1 MKPRADH
8 CISSGKHPKN
18 NPPTLDGA
26 QYVCV
31 PYDFINMSLS
41 FLRDKVFFRAMLAL
55 ALPVAF
61 QQLISAGLNMIDVL
75 MVGQLGE
82 NSVAAL
88 GLANQIF
95 FLLILFLF
103 GVTSGMSI
111 FTAQFWGRGDTEQ
124 IRHVLG
130 ICLTIAVSVAALFTL
145 AAVFIP
151 EKLMGFYTEDVK
163 VVKLGSD
170 YLRIVGLS
178 YVFTAIT
185 VSYGSVLRS
194 ITQVTLT
201 VIVAVLAIVLKTIIA
216 YLFIFGIAGLPA
228 LGVRGA
234 ALGTCIGWVFQSIL
248 LLILVY
254 VQKTPLAANL
264 LSFFRFDRPFLFKML
279 KTSMPAAINE
289 ILWSFGITTYNAVY
303 ARIGTDAIAAVNINA
318 TIEELMFVLFIGLG
332 NACAVMVGNKIGA
345 GGKDLAFEYGRR
357 FAILGVAAALI
368 GGVLVLS
375 IRETVISL
383 YQISPSAADDL
394 RSLMFVYAVS
404 SWLKVFNFM
413 LFIGALRA
421 GGDTRYAMFTE
432 LFSIW
437 MIGVPSALLGGFLFH
452 LPVYWVYAM
461 VLLEE
466 AAKAI
471 IIFRRFLS
479 RKWIHDLVNV
489 TGDQGRASLS
499 NPEPAS

>member
-1 MKPRADH
+1 
-8 CISSGKHPKN
+8 
-18 NPPTLDGA
+18 
-26 QYVCV
+26 
-31 PYDFINMSLS
+31 MSLS
-41 FLRDKVFFRAMLAL
+41 FFRDKEFFRAMLAI
-55 ALPVAF
+55 AVPVAF
-61 QQLISAGLNMIDVL
+61 QQLITAGLNMIDVL

-82 NSVAAL
+82 TSVAAL

-111 FTAQFWGRGDTEQ
+111 FTAQFWGKGDIEQ
-124 IRHVLG
+124 IHHVLG
-130 ICLTIAVSVAALFTL
+130 ICLTIAISVGALFSL
-145 AAVFIP
+145 AAVLVP
-151 EKLMGFYTEDVK
+151 EKLMGFYTEDPEVI
-163 VVKLGSD
+163 KLGSD

-185 VSYGSVLRS
+185 VSYASVLRS
-194 ITQVTLT
+194 ITQVALT
-201 VIVAVLAIVLKTIIA
+201 VVAAVLALIIKTILA

-234 ALGTCIGWVFQSIL
+234 ALGTCIGWVFQTIF

-254 VQKTPLAANL
+254 VRKTPLAANP
-264 LSFFRFDRPFLFKML
+264 LSLFHFERPFLFRVL

-289 ILWSFGITTYNAVY
+289 VLWSVGITSYNAVY

-318 TIEELMFVLFIGLG
+318 TIEELVFVLFIGLG
-332 NACAVMVGNKIGA
+332 NACSVMVGNRIGA
-345 GGKDLAFEYGRR
+345 GGKNLAFEYGRR
-357 FAILGVAAALI
+357 FTILGVSTALI
-368 GGVLVLS
+368 GGVIVLAM
-375 IRETVISL
+375 RETVISL
-383 YQISPSAADDL
+383 YQISPSAADNL
-394 RSLMFVYAVS
+394 RGLMLVYALS
-404 SWLKVFNFM
+404 IWLKVFNFM

-437 MIGVPSALLGGFLFH
+437 VIGVPSALIGGFVLH
-452 LPVYWVYAM
+452 LPVYLVYAM

-466 AAKAI
+466 AVKAI
-471 IIFRRFLS
+471 IILRRFLS

-489 TGDQGRASLS
+489 TGDQSPAALSTPGTAS
-499 NPEPAS
+499 

>member
-1 MKPRADH
+1 
-8 CISSGKHPKN
+8 
-18 NPPTLDGA
+18 
-26 QYVCV
+26 
-31 PYDFINMSLS
+31 MSLS
-41 FLRDKVFFRAMLAL
+41 FFRDKAFFRAMLTL

-82 NSVAAL
+82 TSVAAL

-103 GVTSGMSI
+103 GITSGMSI
-111 FTAQFWGRGDTEQ
+111 FTAQFWGKGDIEE

-130 ICLTIAVSVAALFTL
+130 ICLTIAVLVAALVSL
-145 AAVFIP
+145 AAIVVP
-151 EKLMGFYTEDVK
+151 EKLMGFYTEDAAVI
-163 VVKLGSD
+163 KLGSD

-185 VSYGSVLRS
+185 ISYGSVLRS

-201 VIVAVLAIVLKTIIA
+201 VIVAVLALALKTILA
-216 YLFIFGIAGLPA
+216 YLFIFGVAGLPA

-234 ALGTCIGWVFQSIL
+234 ALGTCIGWIFQAIL
-248 LLILVY
+248 LLTLVY
-254 VQKTPLAANL
+254 VRKTPLAANPF
-264 LSFFRFDRPFLFKML
+264 SFFRFERPFLFKVL

-303 ARIGTDAIAAVNINA
+303 ARIGTDSIAAVNINA
-318 TIEELMFVLFIGLG
+318 TIEDLMFVLFIGLS

-345 GGKDLAFEYGRR
+345 GEKNDAFEYGRR
-357 FAILGVAAALI
+357 FAILGVIAALI
-368 GGVLVLS
+368 AGVIVFAL
-375 IRETVISL
+375 RETVVGR
-383 YQISPSAADDL
+383 YQISLSAAENL
-394 RSLMFVYAVS
+394 RGLMLVYSLS
-404 SWLKVFNFM
+404 SWLRVFNFM

-432 LFSIW
+432 LFSVW
-437 MIGVPSALLGGFLFH
+437 MIGVPSALLGGFVFH
-452 LPVYWVYAM
+452 LPVYGVYAM

-466 AAKAI
+466 AVKAI
-471 IIFRRFLS
+471 IVTRRFLS
-479 RKWIHDLVNV
+479 RKWIHDLVNM
-489 TGDQGRASLS
+489 TEDQANAPLS
-499 NPEPAS
+499 TAEPAS